1 MQILLAND
9 KKQQRKIFLQQR
21 RALSWQQK
29 ETYSQQIVTKI
40 LESDAYK
47 TADVCFLYASM
58 ADEVQTK
65 ALIEESLRAGKR
77 VCLPYITD
85 KDNSMMEAAEI
96 FSLSELKTGA
106 YGILSVAEDKLRI
119 VAPEQLDF
127 VLIPAVAVDKNG
139 YRLGMGGG
147 YYDRYIARTHEAK
160 LIAAVYDC
168 QLAECVPTD
177 EHDIRVDAIITEKQ
191 IIKLK

>member
-1 MQILLAND
+1 MSL
-9 KKQQRKIFLQQR
+9 
-21 RALSWQQK
+21 QQK
-29 ETYSQQIVTKI
+29 EAYSQQIIDKI
-40 LESDAYK
+40 LESDEYK
-47 TADVCFLYASM
+47 AAQICFLYASM

-65 ALIEESLRAGKR
+65 VLIEESLRAGKR

-85 KDNSMMEAAEI
+85 KHNSMMEAAEI
-96 FSLSELKTGA
+96 FSLNELKTGA

-147 YYDRYIARTHEAK
+147 YYDRYIARTHKAE

-168 QLAECVPTD
+168 QLAQWIPTD
-177 EHDIRVDAIITEKQ
+177 EHDIQVDAIITEKQ